1 MEVQVLHRLTRIGT
15 AVGDD
20 TVSVFNPCQL
30 GKLSQLLEDVGD
42 DGTVVSIDGI
52 YTGNVLLWND
62 QEMYGSNRR
71 NIVERQNLLIL
82 VQLLGWDFPIDD
94 FTEQTIGN
102 KMTSL

>member
-1 MEVQVLHRLTRIGT
+1 MLHRLTRIST

-20 TVSVFNPCQL
+20 TVPVFDPCQL

-94 FTEQTIGN
+94 FTEQTIGL